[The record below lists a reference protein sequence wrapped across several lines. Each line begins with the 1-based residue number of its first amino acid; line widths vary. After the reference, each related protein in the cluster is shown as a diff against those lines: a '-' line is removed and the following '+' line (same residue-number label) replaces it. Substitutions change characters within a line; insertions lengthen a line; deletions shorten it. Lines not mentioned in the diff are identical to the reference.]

1 MKLTRTLSIALSI
14 MILAGAL
21 TRIIPASANTNGNSA
36 NEFYIS
42 VSGNDTND
50 GKTHYKAVRTVKR
63 VIELI
68 NDAGLGKNDTA
79 TVYVDSTVGGAQPT
93 SVTDMDEV
101 VSYYNYENYSD
112 TDVNILPKHEY
123 MVIFTSFN
131 KDDAGIGTDYLGYG
145 HTVDKYNRY
154 CSLAGPTA
162 FENIILLDISGRAEP
177 AWVNPFN
184 LRNNAAI
191 FKNVRWYR
199 IEGGWESYKTGEKK
213 ILNTLRNIP
222 LNSIENYFY
231 SGNRNVL
238 YAATPFEKKVPQKI
252 VFEGEYDTPFGVF
265 AFGNKSYRSEYS
277 KDFAGDVTFVWGIEN
292 KTLNTVY
299 LAYEAGTDSSLAF
312 NYNGNVN
319 IVMKN
324 GAKVSNI
331 KVKPN
336 GDYITPNITGAVQI
350 VANAGSEINTA
361 DIEAIAEAYT
371 SNSIY
376 TIANNSGDI
385 TLDVTDTAGTYS
397 VEYNGR
403 ENGFVYYIDAD
414 KKLHYFDYPQ
424 NLTLPC
430 GFLCEVSYRESLEAI
445 KNLGYKDSGVN
456 GILEPITD
464 ADYMLHLKADSAGRG
479 FGKDMAVSAANIALP
494 AGKYTAHFKYGAEDG
509 SFNCD
514 GFSQIIFAD
523 WFNTTRYGNPSI
535 SERKTLFST
544 GNGADGESAAF
555 DSEYTANGGVNELT
569 LSFTLDSELAG
580 NHTVGFGFTGK
591 GEIYLYDLTLKAEDG
606 SVIISSVKD
615 LKTVSGVFSA
625 DEALLYDKALFV
637 PSVYDINSDGKTDF
651 TDLKKVRGE
660 LLSSGTADVNGDG
673 TSNICDLV
681 SISSQLKKQAGEF
694 EVKEYSTAL
703 SAELVGVT
711 DKNPISYAVGE
722 EITVTVKL
730 LQNGKPVS
738 CPYFYYELQT
748 EDGKNK
754 SETVSGEK
762 GILTLKTTLSKA
774 GYVKYIVRALDA
786 DKAKLADIR
795 EFSGGAGAGFEDI
808 GRAKSQPTDFEQ
820 FWSSKVS
827 TLCEPNVLEQKEISN
842 PASGYKG
849 YIIKL
854 DMGSADPAYAY
865 LTYPQNSENG
875 TLKAAI
881 IYHGYGVN
889 KISPI
894 YVKNTVSLSVC
905 AHSMELDGTAEY
917 YKDMQAKL
925 DGYGFKK
932 VGDTENSDKEKVY
945 FKNMLLRDLQAA
957 RYIMNNP
964 LWNGKDLT
972 ISGGSQGAF
981 QATAVAAL
989 CKKATEL
996 NITIPWLCDIGG
1008 ETSGRINSNFRPSF
1022 TEALSYYDTVS
1033 FAAMLNKSCNVKI
1046 EAGLGDR
1053 TCPPSGVTALYNAI
1067 KAPKSIL
1074 FTQNRTHEYSPEI
1087 AFVYEK

>member
-1 MKLTRTLSIALSI
+1 ML
-14 MILAGAL
+14 LAGTL
-21 TRIIPASANTNGNSA
+21 TQFISVSADTQDDLQENK
-36 NEFYIS
+36 FYIS
-42 VSGNDTND
+42 RDGND
-50 GKTHYKAVRTVKR
+50 GKDGKSRANAVRNVKR

-68 NDAGLGKNDTA
+68 NAAGLGENDTA
-79 TVYVDSTVGGAQPT
+79 TVYVDSTADGKPLTAVET
-93 SVTDMDEV
+93 MNDV
-101 VSYYNYENYSD
+101 VSYYNNEN
-112 TDVNILPKHEY
+112 NNKLPLY
-123 MVIFTSFN
+123 ACTVTFTSYN
-131 KDDAGIGTDYLGYG
+131 TDESGNGSDYLGYG
-145 HTVDKYNRY
+145 HTNDVSNSF
-154 CSLAGPTA
+154 CSLAGPTV
-162 FENIILLDISGRAEP
+162 FENITLLDVTGREDNY
-177 AWVNPFN
+177 WINYFN
-184 LRNNAAI
+184 ARGNTVI
-191 FKNVRWYR
+191 FKNVRWSY
-199 IEGGWESYKTGEKK
+199 IESRNWGYKPGVKK
-213 ILNTLRNIP
+213 IINDKNKWTQENI
-222 LNSIENYFY
+222 FY
-231 SGNRNVL
+231 AGNQYNN
-238 YAATPFEKKVPQKI
+238 AAAAALERTSSQTVA
-252 VFEGEYDTPFGVF
+252 FEGDDGYNLPKTF
-265 AFGNKSYRSEYS
+265 AFGNSSPKDEFKRS
-277 KDFAGDVTFVWGIEN
+277 FAGDSTFIWGI
-292 KTLNTVY
+292 KDKALNSAY
-299 LAYEAGTDSSLAF
+299 LTNAKGNAGDAAAF

-324 GAKVSNI
+324 GAKISSI
-331 KVKPN
+331 KVSPDESNYLSPK
-336 GDYITPNITGAVQI
+336 ISGAVQI

-385 TLDVTDTAGTYS
+385 MLDVTDTAGTYS

-569 LSFTLDSELAG
+569 LSFTLDSESAG

-606 SVIISSVKD
+606 SVIIGSVKD

-625 DEALLYDKALFV
+625 NEVLLYDEALFV

-762 GILTLKTTLSKA
+762 GILTLKTTLNKA

-808 GRAKSQPTDFEQ
+808 GKAKSQPADFEQ

>member
-42 VSGNDTND
+42 VSGSDENNGT
-50 GKTHYKAVRTVKR
+50 THNTAVRTVKR
-63 VIELI
+63 AIELI
-68 NDAGLGKNDTA
+68 NAAGLGKNDTA
-79 TVYVDSTVGGAQPT
+79 AVYVDSTVDGAQPA

-101 VSYYNYENYSD
+101 VSYYNHKAEN
-112 TDVNILPKHEY
+112 TAENIIPNHTCT
-123 MVIFTSFN
+123 VRFTSYN
-131 KDDAGIGTDYLGYG
+131 STDGAMDYLGYG
-145 HTVDKYNRY
+145 KMLTRNSNGVFEGYGY
-154 CSLAGPTA
+154 YLSLAGPTV
-162 FENIILLDISGRAEP
+162 FENIVLLDISKQGQYWDNP
-177 AWVNPFN
+177 VNI
-184 LRNNAAI
+184 RNNTAI
-191 FKNVRWYR
+191 FSDVKWSY
-199 IEGGWESYKTGEKK
+199 IKESGEIVNDVQKASARD
-213 ILNTLRNIP
+213 LFYAGNTQSFYNLQYFERSE
-222 LNSIENYFY
+222 SITQTI
-231 SGNRNVL
+231 
-238 YAATPFEKKVPQKI
+238 A
-252 VFEGEYDTPFGVF
+252 FEGNNQYNLPKSF
-265 AFGNKSYRSEYS
+265 AFGNSNSSWEYGG
-277 KDFAGDVTFVWGIEN
+277 KKFNGNTTFVWGIEN

-385 TLDVTDTAGTYS
+385 MLDVTDTAGTYS

-569 LSFTLDSELAG
+569 LSFTLDSESAG

-606 SVIISSVKD
+606 SVIIGSVKD

-625 DEALLYDKALFV
+625 DEVLLYDEALFV

-762 GILTLKTTLSKA
+762 GILTLKTTLNKA

-808 GRAKSQPTDFEQ
+808 GKAKSQPADFEQ
-820 FWSSKVS
+820 FWNSKVS

-989 CKKATEL
+989 SKKATEL

>member
-79 TVYVDSTVGGAQPT
+79 TVYVDSTVDGAQPT

-101 VSYYNYENYSD
+101 VSYYNHKAEN
-112 TDVNILPKHEY
+112 TAENIIPNHTCT
-123 MVIFTSFN
+123 VRFTSYN
-131 KDDAGIGTDYLGYG
+131 STDGAMDYLGYG
-145 HTVDKYNRY
+145 KMLTRNSNGVFEGYGY
-154 CSLAGPTA
+154 YLSLAGPTV
-162 FENIILLDISGRAEP
+162 FENIVLLDISKQGQYWDNP
-177 AWVNPFN
+177 VNI
-184 LRNNAAI
+184 RNNTAI
-191 FKNVRWYR
+191 FSDVKWSY
-199 IEGGWESYKTGEKK
+199 IKESGEIVNDAQKASARD
-213 ILNTLRNIP
+213 LFYAGNTQSFYNLQYFERSE
-222 LNSIENYFY
+222 SITQTI
-231 SGNRNVL
+231 
-238 YAATPFEKKVPQKI
+238 A
-252 VFEGEYDTPFGVF
+252 FEGNNQYNLPKSF
-265 AFGNKSYRSEYS
+265 AFGNSNSSWEYGG
-277 KDFAGDVTFVWGIEN
+277 KKFNGNTTFVWGIEN

-331 KVKPN
+331 KVKPD

-376 TIANNSGDI
+376 TIANSSGDI

-430 GFLCEVSYRESLEAI
+430 NFLCEVSYRESLEAI

-479 FGKDMAVSAANIALP
+479 FGKDMAVSAANITLP

-569 LSFTLDSELAG
+569 LNFTLDSESAG

-625 DEALLYDKALFV
+625 DEALLYDEALFV
-637 PSVYDINSDGKTDF
+637 LSVYDINRDGKTDF
-651 TDLKKVRGE
+651 NDLKQVRGE

-673 TSNICDLV
+673 ASNICDLV

-808 GRAKSQPTDFEQ
+808 GKAKSQPTDFEQ

-865 LTYPQNSENG
+865 LTYPENSENG

-989 CKKATEL
+989 CQKATEL

>member
-1 MKLTRTLSIALSI
+1 

-21 TRIIPASANTNGNSA
+21 TQIIPASANTNGNSA

-42 VSGNDTND
+42 VSGSDEND
-50 GKTHYKAVRTVKR
+50 GTTHNTAVRTVKKA
-63 VIELI
+63 IELI
-68 NDAGLGKNDTA
+68 NAAGLGENDTA
-79 TVYVDSTVGGAQPT
+79 TVYVDSTVDGAQPT
-93 SVTDMDEV
+93 AIDSINNFI
-101 VSYYNYENYSD
+101 SYYNSENHIIPAYNC
-112 TDVNILPKHEY
+112 T
-123 MVIFTSFN
+123 VIFTSYNAGDVGISYMGFGPYAAGKEGGNNYGEYMYIAGPTVFKNINLLDGSMNLWWLNPIDLRGNTSVFHNVTWEYLDSNKKIQVGKKPNGFDVRSLYSGNTVQSNKTYAQPFN
-131 KDDAGIGTDYLGYG
+131 NSRER
-145 HTVDKYNRY
+145 TVAFEGQSQVNLPVTFYFGNESPEYKYNR
-154 CSLAGPTA
+154 
-162 FENIILLDISGRAEP
+162 
-177 AWVNPFN
+177 
-184 LRNNAAI
+184 
-191 FKNVRWYR
+191 
-199 IEGGWESYKTGEKK
+199 
-213 ILNTLRNIP
+213 
-222 LNSIENYFY
+222 
-231 SGNRNVL
+231 
-238 YAATPFEKKVPQKI
+238 
-252 VFEGEYDTPFGVF
+252 VFEGD
-265 AFGNKSYRSEYS
+265 S
-277 KDFAGDVTFVWGIEN
+277 TFIWGIKD
-292 KTLNTVY
+292 KTLTAAY
-299 LAYEAGTDSSLAF
+299 LVGASGTTGDAAAF

-324 GAKVSNI
+324 GAKISSI
-331 KVKPN
+331 KVSPDESNYLSPK
-336 GDYITPNITGAVQI
+336 ISGAVQI

-385 TLDVTDTAGTYS
+385 MLDVTDTAGTYS

-569 LSFTLDSELAG
+569 LSFTLDSESAG

-606 SVIISSVKD
+606 SVIIGSVKD

-625 DEALLYDKALFV
+625 NEVLLYDEALFV

-762 GILTLKTTLSKA
+762 GILTLKTTLNKA

-808 GRAKSQPTDFEQ
+808 GKAKSQPADFEQ

-1053 TCPPSGVTALYNAI
+1053 PCPPSGVTALSNAM

>member
-14 MILAGAL
+14 IILAGAL
-21 TRIIPASANTNGNSA
+21 TLIIPASANTNGNSA

-42 VSGNDTND
+42 VSGSDENNGT
-50 GKTHYKAVRTVKR
+50 THNTAVRTVKR
-63 VIELI
+63 AIELI
-68 NDAGLGKNDTA
+68 NAAGLGKNDTA
-79 TVYVDSTVGGAQPT
+79 TVYVDSTVDGAQPA
-93 SVTDMDEV
+93 SVTDMDRV
-101 VSYYNYENYSD
+101 VSYYNHKAEN
-112 TDVNILPKHEY
+112 TAENIIPNH
-123 MVIFTSFN
+123 MCTVRFTSYN
-131 KDDAGIGTDYLGYG
+131 STDGAMDYLGYG
-145 HTVDKYNRY
+145 KMLTRNSNGVFEGYGY
-154 CSLAGPTA
+154 YLSLAGPTV
-162 FENIILLDISGRAEP
+162 FENIVLLDISKQGQYWDNP
-177 AWVNPFN
+177 VNI
-184 LRNNAAI
+184 RNNTAI
-191 FKNVRWYR
+191 FSDVKWSY
-199 IEGGWESYKTGEKK
+199 IKESGEIVNDVQKASARD
-213 ILNTLRNIP
+213 LFYAGNTQSFYNLQYFERSE
-222 LNSIENYFY
+222 SITQTI
-231 SGNRNVL
+231 
-238 YAATPFEKKVPQKI
+238 A
-252 VFEGEYDTPFGVF
+252 FEGNNQYNLPKSF
-265 AFGNKSYRSEYS
+265 AFGNSNSSWEYGG
-277 KDFAGDVTFVWGIEN
+277 KKFNGNTTFVWGIEN

-319 IVMKN
+319 IVMRN

-331 KVKPN
+331 NVKPN

-403 ENGFVYYIDAD
+403 GNGFVYYIDAD

-494 AGKYTAHFKYGAEDG
+494 AGKYTSHFKYGAEDG

-569 LSFTLDSELAG
+569 LSFTLGSESAG

-606 SVIISSVKD
+606 SVIIGSVKD

-625 DEALLYDKALFV
+625 DEVLLYDEALFV

-754 SETVSGEK
+754 SETVSGER
-762 GILTLKTTLSKA
+762 GILTLKTTLNKA

-808 GRAKSQPTDFEQ
+808 GKAKSQPADFEQ

-854 DMGSADPAYAY
+854 DMGSEDSAYAY

>member
-42 VSGNDTND
+42 VSGSDENNGT
-50 GKTHYKAVRTVKR
+50 THNTAVRTVKR
-63 VIELI
+63 AIELI
-68 NDAGLGKNDTA
+68 NAAGLGKNDTA
-79 TVYVDSTVGGAQPT
+79 AVYVDSTVDGAQPA

-101 VSYYNYENYSD
+101 VSYYNHKAEN
-112 TDVNILPKHEY
+112 TAENIIPNHTCT
-123 MVIFTSFN
+123 VRFTSYN
-131 KDDAGIGTDYLGYG
+131 STDGAMDYLGYG
-145 HTVDKYNRY
+145 KMLTRNSNGVFEGYGY
-154 CSLAGPTA
+154 YLSLAGPTV
-162 FENIILLDISGRAEP
+162 FENIILLDISKQGQYWDNP
-177 AWVNPFN
+177 VNI
-184 LRNNAAI
+184 RNNTAI
-191 FKNVRWYR
+191 FSGVKWSFTDGNGV
-199 IEGGWESYKTGEKK
+199 IVNDAQKTS
-213 ILNTLRNIP
+213 TRNI
-222 LNSIENYFY
+222 FY
-231 SGNRNVL
+231 AGNL
-238 YAATPFEKKVPQKI
+238 YNNTAAAALERTSSQTVA
-252 VFEGEYDTPFGVF
+252 FEGDDGYNLPKKF
-265 AFGNKSYRSEYS
+265 AFGNSSPKYDFKRS
-277 KDFAGDVTFVWGIEN
+277 FAGDSTFIWGIKD
-292 KTLNTVY
+292 KTLTAAY
-299 LAYEAGTDSSLAF
+299 LVGASGTTGDAAAF

-324 GAKVSNI
+324 GAKISSI
-331 KVKPN
+331 KVSPDESNYLSPK
-336 GDYITPNITGAVQI
+336 ISGAIQI
-350 VANAGSEINTA
+350 VANAGSEINTS
-361 DIEAIAEAYT
+361 DIEAIAKVYT

-479 FGKDMAVSAANIALP
+479 FGKDMAVSAANITLP

-523 WFNTTRYGNPSI
+523 WFNTTRYGNPGI

-569 LSFTLDSELAG
+569 LSFTLGSESAG

-606 SVIISSVKD
+606 SVIIGSVKD

-625 DEALLYDKALFV
+625 DEALLYDEALFV
-637 PSVYDINSDGKTDF
+637 PSVYDINRDGKTDF
-651 TDLKKVRGE
+651 TDLKQVRGE

-711 DKNPISYAVGE
+711 DKNPISYAVSE

-808 GRAKSQPTDFEQ
+808 GKAKSQPADFEQ

-827 TLCEPNVLEQKEISN
+827 TLCEPDVLEQKEISN

-865 LTYPQNSENG
+865 LTYPENSENG

-989 CKKATEL
+989 CQKATEL

-1033 FAAMLNKSCNVKI
+1033 FAAMLNKNCNVKI